1 MATDLAPRLKG
12 RYKSEIAPALK
23 SKFGYKNVMQIPTLT
38 KVVVNMGVGEA
49 ARDSKLIEGAIKDL
63 AKFMRSGLPNRY
75 EVTPR
80 NLNLINT
87 GTQYGIPQGLLSD
100 YLINPQEKQ

>member
-1 MATDLAPRLKG
+1 MATDLAPSIMG

-49 ARDSKLIEGAIKDL
+49 ARDSKIVIPPT
-63 AKFMRSGLPNRY
+63 F
-75 EVTPR
+75 TPR
-80 NLNLINT
+80 SVVDSLV
-87 GTQYGIPQGLLSD
+87 
-100 YLINPQEKQ
+100 